1 MNATDAVR
9 HNAAAARFEL
19 DVDGVPAV
27 CAYRREGATLLLTHT
42 EVPPHAEGR
51 GIAARLVR
59 ATLDWARREGL
70 TVRPLCSY
78 VAAYMRRH
86 PETQD
91 LLDDAAAARKV
102 QQGGMNDAARA
113 ILEFWFGAG
122 DAPRAEWFRKDADF
136 DARIRARFGAQVER
150 ALGGALLEWDAA
162 PAGALARILLLDQFT
177 RNIFRDTPRAF
188 AGDAQALHVAE
199 SLVAAGRDK
208 NLSPFQRWFAY
219 LPFEHSE
226 SLLNQERSVALFAGL
241 RREMQHEAFDSAY
254 DYAVRHREVIER
266 FGRFPH
272 RNAILGRESTVDEI
286 GFLRQPGSSF

>member
-1 MNATDAVR
+1 MTTAAHLTRAV
-9 HNAAAARFEL
+9 L
-19 DVDGVPAV
+19 DFWFLPPDLPGHG
-27 CAYRREGATLLLTHT
+27 AYR
-42 EVPPHAEGR
+42 P
-51 GIAARLVR
+51 
-59 ATLDWARREGL
+59 
-70 TVRPLCSY
+70 
-78 VAAYMRRH
+78 
-86 PETQD
+86 
-91 LLDDAAAARKV
+91 
-102 QQGGMNDAARA
+102 
-113 ILEFWFGAG
+113 
-122 DAPRAEWFRKDADF
+122 EWFRKDAAF
-136 DARIRARFGAQVER
+136 DAIIRARFGADVET
-150 ALGGALLEWDAA
+150 ALKSTLDAGTDEAL
-162 PAGALARILLLDQFT
+162 LARILLLDQFT

-188 AGDAQALHVAE
+188 TGDAQALHVAE